1 MPRPDQ
7 PADPPPGARRS
18 GRAAAIVTGLLGAAL
33 LALFLLQ
40 VREHAFRNDDQYISF
55 RYARHLADGLGL
67 VWNPGERVEG
77 YTTFLWVL
85 IVAGAMK
92 LGLQAEPF
100 ARVFSPLS
108 GAVLLF
114 AAAAFAARR
123 DGWRSPWILATPAAL
138 VASRTFTAW
147 SGNGMETVFFAM
159 LTWSAWA
166 RFLVEREAPP
176 GGARRRWSPWLFAA
190 TALARPDG
198 LLFAG
203 LAGGVLALD
212 VLRGRASFRSLV
224 TWAAPLVVLVGAHFL
239 WRRAYYGFW
248 WPNTFYAKVNSARPD
263 EGLRYLAEFHR
274 VYAFGWFL
282 PLWILPACD
291 PARRAVLWLIL
302 PVAAYVAYLVS
313 IGGGLFEFRFL
324 VCLLP
329 FAATLTVEGIRTL
342 ASFRPR
348 PLFGGAGGA
357 VLALLLAAT
366 WRGQDVERAEKIFDS
381 GIRTFR
387 QLDAVAEIG
396 LEWGARL
403 RELVDDGKLPEDLV
417 ICVGAAGAL
426 PYVSRLK
433 TIDFHGL
440 NDVRIARMPVEQGR
454 IAHEHSAP
462 IEYLVERGVDLHV
475 ADKALFRRNPK
486 AVFPQ
491 PQKKYEPYWKDVPL
505 GDEYLSFAS
514 YVPEE
519 RFRAVFGKLIEERS
533 AGRGAPRGRGGER
546 PAAGPNTTEA
556 AEEAE
561 DSAN

>member
-1 MPRPDQ
+1 MSQPAQ
-7 PADPPPGARRS
+7 PADRPAAPRR
-18 GRAAAIVTGLLGAAL
+18 ALPAAILTGLLGAAL
-33 LALFLLQ
+33 LAFFLHQ
-40 VREHAFRNDDQYISF
+40 VAEHRFRNDDAYISY

-67 VWNPGERVEG
+67 VWNAGERVEG
-77 YTTFLWVL
+77 YTTFLWVV

-92 LGLQAEPF
+92 LGLRADAF
-100 ARVFSPLS
+100 TAVFSPLC
-108 GAVLLF
+108 GTVLLF
-114 AAAAFAARR
+114 ATAWFAARR
-123 DGWRSPWILATPAAL
+123 DGWKSPWILATPAAL

-159 LTWSAWA
+159 LAWSAWA

-176 GGARRRWSPWLFAA
+176 EAARRRWSPWLFAA

-224 TWAAPLVVLVGAHFL
+224 AWAAPLVLLVGAHFL

-248 WPNTFYAKVNSARPD
+248 WPNTFYAKVNSARPG

-274 VYAFGWFL
+274 VYTFGWFL
-282 PLWILPACD
+282 PLWILPAFD
-291 PARRAVLWLIL
+291 PARRAVLWLVL
-302 PVAAYVAYLVS
+302 PVAAYAAYLVS

-329 FAATLTVEGIRTL
+329 FAFTLTVEGIRTL

-348 PLFGGAGGA
+348 PLWGGAGVA
-357 VLALLLAAT
+357 TLVLLLAAT
-366 WRGQDVERAEKIFDS
+366 WRGQDEARAERIFDS

-387 QLDAVAEIG
+387 QLDAVASIG
-396 LEWGARL
+396 LDWGGRL
-403 RELVDDGKLPEDLV
+403 RELVDEGDLPGDLV

-440 NDVRIARMPVEQGR
+440 NDVAVARMPVEEGR

-486 AVFPQ
+486 AVFAKQ
-491 PQKKYEPYWKDVPL
+491 QKKYQPYWKDVPL
-505 GDEYLSFAS
+505 DGEYLSFAS

-519 RFRAVFGKLIEERS
+519 RFLAVFGKLIEKGNAARD
-533 AGRGAPRGRGGER
+533 RGSDR
-546 PAAGPNTTEA
+546 PAGEPGTPDAD
-556 AEEAE
+556 AEE
-561 DSAN
+561 DGAN